1 MNAGRVEQVGS
12 PQEVWD
18 HPASPFV
25 YGFLGD
31 VNLFKGRAHQGEV
44 LLEGMQL
51 DSPEH
56 ADAQNAKATAYVRPH
71 DLQVERYSPGEGLD
85 AAGKSRGIVV
95 QLSRAIV
102 VGPIARLELIPAD
115 DNKPA
120 GANEDS
126 IIEAQIPAQ
135 QYREMGFK
143 EGETLVVTPR
153 RARVFV
159 EGAAWPAP

>member
-1 MNAGRVEQVGS
+1 MCIRDRGKVEQVGS

-31 VNLFKGRAHQGEV
+31 VNLFHGRAHEGEV
-44 LLEGMQL
+44 HVEGIRI

-56 ADAQNAKATAYVRPH
+56 RDLRNGKALAYVRPH
-71 DLQVERYSPGEGLD
+71 DLDVERYVPG
-85 AAGKSRGIVV
+85 ASGIVAT
-95 QLSRAIV
+95 LSRAIV
-102 VGPIARLELIPAD
+102 VGPIARLELIPVEGNQPT
-115 DNKPA
+115 DN
-120 GANEDS
+120 ANKDP

-135 QYREMGFK
+135 QFRDLGFK

-159 EGAAWPAP
+159 EGAA